1 MIIFC
6 IYYYLIIYFLFK
18 ALGVVDLNTTLYQ
31 LEKEKELRASL
42 FKITHEIKNPIAVCK
57 GYLDLMDI
65 NKDKKDK
72 YISIIKSEINRTII
86 LMDDF
91 LDYTKVNLNKEE
103 LDLYMLLEEVKDCV
117 YPLMRQN
124 NVKTEFLIPDDEVYI
139 EADYNRLKQV
149 LINVLKN
156 SLETKDKENMNIIL
170 NTFLK
175 KDYIIIKI
183 KDNGSGM
190 DKETLDNIG
199 KMFYTTKIK
208 GTGLGVSLSKEII
221 KLHDGNMKYESIPG
235 KGTTVSITLPL
246 KSM

>member
-65 NKDKKDK
+65 N
-72 YISIIKSEINRTII
+72 
-86 LMDDF
+86 
-91 LDYTKVNLNKEE
+91 
-103 LDLYMLLEEVKDCV
+103 
-117 YPLMRQN
+117 
-124 NVKTEFLIPDDEVYI
+124 
-139 EADYNRLKQV
+139 
-149 LINVLKN
+149 
-156 SLETKDKENMNIIL
+156 KDKENMNIIL